1 MSALKIPDPK
11 VETGDDFARAKLYWY
26 ADLNEWTKED
36 KIRTCYLVTCYFC
49 TLADNLQKLSAN
61 TLNLKSFGGAGV
73 RDWV

>member
-36 KIRTCYLVTCYFC
+36 KIRTCYLVTCYYYV
-49 TLADNLQKLSAN
+49 K
-61 TLNLKSFGGAGV
+61 
-73 RDWV
+73 